1 MAHQGALI
9 CGFYGYS
16 NTGDEAMLSGM
27 VQLLR
32 QQDPNYPLTVLT
44 FNPEDTQ
51 RRHKIS
57 TVATH
62 APRRRLDAIRNKV
75 QDPERKAMKENPVFV
90 LGGGDLLRD
99 GADRPVA
106 QFWLWPM
113 QKAIK
118 LKRRTALLGVS
129 VGEIWKPE
137 TKELI
142 PWVLNQVDLI
152 TVRDS
157 ASKQKLEALGVTNP
171 VHIIPDL
178 ALQAVQSLAASSR
191 TSGAKPPAETS
202 RPLQV
207 GISVRWMSNRGQT
220 VDYSYAELQKEM
232 AAIADYAASKH
243 NAVVH
248 FLPFQAFDNYYSNDD
263 DDYIAILEMLRHS
276 RQSPDFV
283 VHRYFPSTAKLAA
296 VISNLDVVVGMRL
309 HSLIIAA
316 GLGVPVIAA
325 DYDPKV
331 TGFMTEIGQSDYS
344 VPLREFKRDRIIPLL
359 DQILAQPQLA
369 KDGIARGLKQY
380 EAQAQ
385 AVKPLLA
392 KLLKP

>member
-9 CGFYGYS
+9 SGFYGYS

-27 VQLLR
+27 VKLLR
-32 QQDPNYPLTVLT
+32 QTAPNYPLTVLT

-51 RRHKIS
+51 RRHQIS
-57 TVATH
+57 TVPTH
-62 APRRRLDAIRNKV
+62 SPRRRLDVLRNKL
-75 QDPERKAMKENPVFV
+75 QNPERKAMKENPVFV

-129 VGEIWKPE
+129 VGEVWKPE

-152 TVRDS
+152 TVRDTS
-157 ASKQKLEALGVTNP
+157 SKQKLETLGVTNP
-171 VHIIPDL
+171 IHIIPDL
-178 ALQAVQSLAASSR
+178 ALQALHALR
-191 TSGAKPPAETS
+191 TSSNNPPWPDCD
-202 RPLQV
+202 RRLQV

-220 VDYSYAELQKEM
+220 VDYSYAELQREI
-232 AAIADYAASKH
+232 AGIADYAAEKH
-243 NAVVH
+243 NAIVH

-283 VHRYFPSTAKLAA
+283 VHRYFSSLAQLTE
-296 VISNLDVVVGMRL
+296 VMETLDVVVGMRL

-344 VPLREFKRDRIIPLL
+344 VPLKEFKRDRIIPLL
-359 DQILAQPQLA
+359 DQLLTQPDLA
-369 KDGIARGLKQY
+369 KERISKGIQQY
-380 EAQAQ
+380 EAQLQ
-385 AVKPLLA
+385 AVNPILQELLG
-392 KLLKP
+392 P

>member
-9 CGFYGYS
+9 SGFYGYS
-16 NTGDEAMLSGM
+16 NMGDEAMLSGM
-27 VQLLR
+27 VKLLR
-32 QQDPNYPLTVLT
+32 QQDPDYPLTVLT

-57 TVATH
+57 TVPTH

-75 QDPERKAMKENPVFV
+75 RDPERQAMKANPVFV

-152 TVRDS
+152 TVRDA

-178 ALQAVQSLAASSR
+178 ALQAVKSLAQ
-191 TSGAKPPAETS
+191 PPQESS

-220 VDYSYAELQKEM
+220 VDYSYAELQREM

-243 NAVVH
+243 NAVIH

-283 VHRYFPSTAKLAA
+283 VHRYFPSLAKLTE
-296 VISNLDVVVGMRL
+296 VMGNLDVVVGMRL

-331 TGFMTEIGQSDYS
+331 TGFMAEIGQSDYS
-344 VPLREFKRDRIIPLL
+344 VPLREFKRDRVIPLL
-359 DQILAQPQLA
+359 DNLLAQPQ
-369 KDGIARGLKQY
+369 IARDSIAQGLSQY
-380 EAQAQ
+380 EAQLQ
-385 AVKPLLA
+385 T
-392 KLLKP
+392 LKPILLEKLFQS